1 MADFFEC
8 ECMVR
13 GYHKYNDVW
22 EAEVGTT
29 LQCQR
34 ETGNPHDIYAVA
46 VLKSGVIVGHVPKK
60 NIDHLLVVSPTWRSD
75 SLYSYWCKM
84 LLC

>member
-1 MADFFEC
+1 MNVWC
-8 ECMVR
+8 EATINTC
-13 GYHKYNDVW
+13 KDVW

-34 ETGNPHDIYAVA
+34 ETGNSHDIYAVA

-60 NIDHLLVVSPTWRSD
+60 YSPLAHCFSDMEEQFTVQLLVENAT
-75 SLYSYWCKM
+75 
-84 LLC
+84 LLI

>member
-1 MADFFEC
+1 MSCPWTHLPLCGHSQVKMADFFEY

-13 GYHKYNDVW
+13 GYHKYKDVS

-46 VLKSGVIVGHVPKK
+46 VLKSGVIVGHILKK
-60 NIDHLLVVSPTWRSD
+60 KKSSTC
-75 SLYSYWCKM
+75 SLF
-84 LLC
+84 L